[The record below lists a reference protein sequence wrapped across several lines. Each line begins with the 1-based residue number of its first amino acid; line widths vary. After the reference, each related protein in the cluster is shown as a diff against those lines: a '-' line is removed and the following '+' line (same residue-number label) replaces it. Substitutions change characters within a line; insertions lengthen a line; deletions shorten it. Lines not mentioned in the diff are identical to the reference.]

1 MNRILVVDG
10 CNLLFQMFFG
20 MPARIRNSKGKAI
33 YGVLG
38 FVGALLKIIRQ
49 TAPSH
54 VAVIFDG
61 EHYNARTEVN
71 KDYKANRIDYSALPE
86 DESPFSQIGYVFS
99 ALDVLGI
106 KYAETTICEADDIIS
121 GYALKYGTENEVIIS
136 SFDSDFFQLITDSV
150 FVLRYRGERS
160 VICTPLYIKEKLG
173 IQPSQYACFKS
184 LVGDTADNIKGA
196 PHIGAK
202 TAAQLLS
209 CFDTLEDVIAGAE
222 NIKKPSVRRSV
233 IENSARLRDNYK
245 LIKLGLTSDLPFS
258 LDELEYNYNGITTN
272 EVLKAIDL
280 LP

>member
-10 CNLLFQMFFG
+10 SNLLFQMFFG
-20 MPARIRNSKGKAI
+20 MPARITNSKGKAI
-33 YGVLG
+33 HGVLG

-49 TAPSH
+49 TDPSH
-54 VAVIFDG
+54 ITVVFDG
-61 EHYNARTEVN
+61 EHYNARTEIN
-71 KDYKANRIDYSALPE
+71 KDYKANRVDYSTLPE
-86 DESPFSQIGYVFS
+86 DESPFSQIDYVFS

-106 KYAETTICEADDIIS
+106 KYTEATICEADDIIS
-121 GYALKYGTENEVIIS
+121 GYALKYGTENEVIVC

-150 FVLRYRGERS
+150 SVLRYRGERS
-160 VICTPLYIKEKLG
+160 VICTPSYIKEKLG
-173 IQPSQYACFKS
+173 IQPSQYVCFKS
-184 LVGDTADNIKGA
+184 LTGDTADNIKGA

-233 IENSARLRDNYK
+233 MENSARLRDNYK
-245 LIKLGLTSDLPFS
+245 LIKLGLASDLPFS
-258 LDELEYNYNGITTN
+258 LDELKYNYNGITTN
-272 EVLKAIDL
+272 EVLNAIDL